1 MEVAFLCGGG
11 IRMYKPWN
19 WFTLVL
25 YETGSIILIHW
36 IMWCQQIMGNV
47 LAWFFL
53 MGRKYG

>member
-11 IRMYKPWN
+11 IRMYKFHYP
-19 WFTLVL
+19 
-25 YETGSIILIHW
+25 IHW

-47 LAWFFL
+47 LAWFCL

>member
-25 YETGSIILIHW
+25 MRQVPLSDPLDYVVSADK
-36 IMWCQQIMGNV
+36 GNV
-47 LAWFFL
+47 LAWFCL